1 MTAVPSGA
9 SGRSTVQRWS
19 KNAPPASHSNRTRA
33 SPGHGGPP
41 GGQAAIVHSPTKR
54 SSAWSMVR
62 TVAADPTHRD
72 HGGTVYHRSSRQHL
86 DRSPTETGGAN
97 HRVIAAVP

>member
-1 MTAVPSGA
+1 MMAAASLITAPLAGAALILSVATGPSVAPNG
-9 SGRSTVQRWS
+9 SSELSVTQ
-19 KNAPPASHSNRTRA
+19 KNAATQKFVRTA
-33 SPGHGGPP
+33 TDCI
-41 GGQAAIVHSPTKR
+41 A
-54 SSAWSMVR
+54 R